1 MNMSSKIKYL
11 LAASVAVW
19 LAFMYADSGSKDK
32 MDVYIQQYKQFQA
45 QADSAVK
52 FADSLKTQIIIEE
65 TEAQLAQE
73 KANDYAEDVKALR
86 KTTSV
91 LKNKRDSLLKETGMP
106 QTVTDSIVHMSS
118 IISIQDSIIDQQEN
132 TINTQD
138 TQIVQL
144 NKALNSKDNVINLLT
159 LSRDSLQKVV
169 INIPQAPKNPNK
181 MFGIPLPSRKV
192 MLVTGF
198 IAGVVTTATVMK

>member
-1 MNMSSKIKYL
+1 MSSKIKYL

-19 LAFMYADSGSKDK
+19 LVFMYADSGSKDK

-73 KANDYAEDVKALR
+73 KANHYAEDVKALR

-91 LKNKRDSLLKETGMP
+91 LKNKRDSLLKETVTP
-106 QTVTDSIVHMSS
+106 QTVTDSILHMSS

-138 TQIVQL
+138 IQIVQL
-144 NKALNSKDNVINLLT
+144 NKALTSKDNVINLLT

>member
-1 MNMSSKIKYL
+1 MSSKIKYL

-32 MDVYIQQYKQFQA
+32 MGVYIQQYKQFQA

-73 KANDYAEDVKALR
+73 KANHYAEDVKALR
-86 KTTSV
+86 KTTLV
-91 LKNKRDSLLKETGMP
+91 LKNKRDSLLKEIVMP
-106 QTVTDSIVHMSS
+106 QTVTDSILHMSS

-144 NKALNSKDNVINLLT
+144 NTALTSKDNVINLLA

-192 MLVTGF
+192 MLMTGF
-198 IAGVVTTATVMK
+198 IVGIVTTTTVMK

>member
-1 MNMSSKIKYL
+1 MSSKIKYL

-19 LAFMYADSGSKDK
+19 LMFMYADSGSKDK

-73 KANDYAEDVKALR
+73 KANHYAEDVKALR

-118 IISIQDSIIDQQEN
+118 IISVQDSIIDQQEN

-144 NKALNSKDNVINLLT
+144 NKALTSKDNAINLLT

-181 MFGIPLPSRKV
+181 MFGLPLPSRKV
-192 MLVTGF
+192 MLVSGF
-198 IAGVVTTATVMK
+198 IAGVVTTSVILK

>member
-11 LAASVAVW
+11 LAASLAVW
-19 LAFMYADSGSKDK
+19 LVFMYADVGSKDK
-32 MDVYIQQYKQFQA
+32 MDEYIQQYKQFQA

-65 TEAQLAQE
+65 TEAHLAQE
-73 KANDYAEDVKALR
+73 KANEYAEDVKELK

-91 LKNKRDSLLKETGMP
+91 LKNKRDSLMKETVTP
-106 QTVTDSIVHMSS
+106 QTVTDSILHMSS
-118 IISIQDSIIDQQEN
+118 IISLQDSIIDQQEH
-132 TINTQD
+132 TIDTQD

-144 NKALNSKDNVINLLT
+144 NKALQSKDNVINLLT

-181 MFGIPLPSRKV
+181 MFGLPLPSRKV
-192 MLVTGF
+192 MLVSGF
-198 IAGVVTTATVMK
+198 IAGVVTTSVILK

>member
-11 LAASVAVW
+11 LAAAVAVW
-19 LAFMYADSGSKDK
+19 LVFMYADSGSKDK

-138 TQIVQL
+138 TQIGQL

>member
-1 MNMSSKIKYL
+1 MFTKNLKYMIVISIAL
-11 LAASVAVW
+11 WVIFVYL
-19 LAFMYADSGSKDK
+19 DGRSKDK
-32 MDVYIQQYKQFQA
+32 MQEYINNYKTFQA

-65 TEAQLAQE
+65 TEAHLAQE
-73 KANDYAEDVKALR
+73 KANEYAQDVQVLR

-91 LKNKRDSLLKETGMP
+91 LKNKRDSLLKETEMP
-106 QTVTDSIVHMSS
+106 QTVTDSLAHMSS
-118 IISIQDSIIDQQEN
+118 VITLQDSIIDQQEK
-132 TINTQD
+132 TIDTQE

-144 NKALNSKDNVINLLT
+144 NKALNSKDNVIQLLT

-169 INIPQAPKNPNK
+169 INIPPPPKNPNR
-181 MFGIPLPSRKV
+181 MLGIPLPSRKV

-198 IAGVVTTATVMK
+198 VAGIITTSTVLK